1 MSAPAIQ
8 SVGPPPERHADRVVA
23 EMTRWLQAEAER
35 HFPMIIAV
43 LREPRPGNAK
53 AQARHLARLRRA
65 AGPMLLDAKL
75 EPGTRGKYAV
85 HVHILF
91 FSDDTRQ
98 VVVDRTILRGL
109 GNHGS
114 RNEWQRALLI
124 SHHAMVRMA
133 MRNGVRTIGDLHAA
147 LAAIGRGFV
156 VHETE
161 LTGMPFPPA
170 GRRFAFAGGVAVV
183 RRDPRGGLVVATVL
197 ESKQEEE
204 SK

>member
-1 MSAPAIQ
+1 
-8 SVGPPPERHADRVVA
+8 
-23 EMTRWLQAEAER
+23 
-35 HFPMIIAV
+35 
-43 LREPRPGNAK
+43 
-53 AQARHLARLRRA
+53 
-65 AGPMLLDAKL
+65 
-75 EPGTRGKYAV
+75 
-85 HVHILF
+85 VHILF

-114 RNEWQRALLI
+114 RSEWQRALLI

-161 LTGMPFPPA
+161 LTGMLFPPA

-183 RRDPRGGLVVATVL
+183 RRDPCGGLVVATVL
-197 ESKQEEE
+197 ESKEEE
-204 SK
+204 A

>member
-75 EPGTRGKYAV
+75 EPGTRGKYASTSS
-85 HVHILF
+85 
-91 FSDDTRQ
+91 FSATTP
-98 VVVDRTILRGL
+98 DRWSSIAPSCAASATTAAVT
-109 GNHGS
+109 NGS
-114 RNEWQRALLI
+114 ALC
-124 SHHAMVRMA
+124 
-133 MRNGVRTIGDLHAA
+133 
-147 LAAIGRGFV
+147 
-156 VHETE
+156 
-161 LTGMPFPPA
+161 
-170 GRRFAFAGGVAVV
+170 
-183 RRDPRGGLVVATVL
+183 
-197 ESKQEEE
+197 
-204 SK
+204 